1 MINNFNF
8 PVGVEWSLNYTSGPD
23 FFSDDFKFSTAEKL
37 FYYYSGS
44 VVKYLDISNAT
55 SARNMFYNCINLI
68 SIPQLDT
75 SNVNDMYNMFY
86 GCRNLLSI
94 PQLDTSKVRD
104 MTYMFY
110 GCTKLT
116 TIPQL
121 DTSNVTNI
129 SGIFNDC
136 TDLTTI
142 PQLDTSNV
150 TNISY
155 IFQGCQYLRS
165 IPLLDCSKVTS
176 AYDILNPS
184 YYGDQVHL
192 TYMGGFKNIKVNFD
206 IRKAPNL
213 TVQSLMN
220 VINNLYDFR
229 ANGESTTRTLQLG
242 TTNLNK
248 LTEEQKAVATNKG
261 WSLT

>member
-8 PVGVEWSLNYTSGPD
+8 PEGVKWSFNYVSGPD

-37 FYYYSGS
+37 FYYYTGS
-44 VVKYLDISNAT
+44 IIKYLDISNAT
-55 SARNMFYNCINLI
+55 SARNMFYGCGNLI

-75 SNVNDMYNMFY
+75 SNVTTLNSIFY
-86 GCRNLLSI
+86 GCSNLLSI
-94 PQLDTSKVRD
+94 PQL
-104 MTYMFY
+104 
-110 GCTKLT
+110 
-116 TIPQL
+116 
-121 DTSNVTNI
+121 N
-129 SGIFNDC
+129 
-136 TDLTTI
+136 
-142 PQLDTSNV
+142 TSNV

-155 IFQGCQYLRS
+155 MFQGCIYLKS
-165 IPLLDCSKVTS
+165 IPLLDCSNVTR

-192 TYMGGFKNIKVNFD
+192 TYMGGFKNIKVDFD

-229 ANGESTTRTLQLG
+229 ANGESTTKTLQLG

-248 LTEEQKAVATNKG
+248 LTDEQKAVAVNKG
-261 WSLT
+261 WNLT